1 MSKIYR
7 VGVIGSTGKG
17 NYGHG
22 LDTAFHKAPNAE
34 VVAIA
39 DDDSQGRE
47 KAGKRLGVDRL
58 YADYG
63 RMIDAE
69 KLDIVAI
76 GPRWITD
83 RVAMVE
89 AAAGAGCH
97 IYCEKPFAGDL
108 IDADAM
114 TTACR
119 KANVKIAVAH
129 QFRGLPPVQ
138 RAIRDVREGKY
149 GKLLRIYARPKDDHR
164 GGGEELTVHGTHLFD
179 MMIALAGKPRWV
191 SAHVAVGDRD
201 ATIADRR
208 EGNEPVGSI
217 AGDSIAATF
226 GFPDGVHGFFHS
238 TANTDRPG
246 RLLYGLQIECEKA
259 LLSVR
264 RLGDVFVYPAAVV
277 LPEMAELDWQKTW
290 VEKWHF
296 TPEHKPRDL
305 SDWIARG
312 NRYLTQDLIKAA
324 EQDREP
330 AASGESA
337 LHIMEM
343 VQGVYASHF
352 RNGQRIPIPQS
363 PRQHPLS

>member
-1 MSKIYR
+1 VSKIYR

-22 LDTAFHKAPNAE
+22 LDTAFHKASDAG
-34 VVAIA
+34 VIAIA
-39 DDDSQGRE
+39 DDDQQGRE

-58 YADYG
+58 YADYR

-83 RVAMVE
+83 RAAMVE
-89 AAAGAGCH
+89 AAAGASCH
-97 IYCEKPFAGDL
+97 IYCEKPFAADL

-114 TTACR
+114 IAACR

-129 QFRGLPPVQ
+129 QFRGMSPVQ
-138 RAIRDVREGKY
+138 RAIRDVRDGKY

-191 SAHVAVGDRD
+191 SAQVAVGDRD
-201 ATIADRR
+201 ATIEDRR
-208 EGNEPVGSI
+208 EGNEPVGPI

-226 GFPDGVHGFFHS
+226 GFPNGVHGFFHS
-238 TANTDRPG
+238 TANTVRPG

-277 LPEMAELDWQKTW
+277 LPEMAELNWQKTW

-312 NRYLTQDLIKAA
+312 NRYLAQDLIKAA

-330 AASGESA
+330 AASGEAA

-352 RNGQRIPIPQS
+352 RNGQRIPIPQT

>member
-1 MSKIYR
+1 MSKTYR

-22 LDTAFHKAPNAE
+22 LDTAFHNAPNSQ

-39 DDDSQGRE
+39 DDNRQGLE
-47 KAGKRLGVDRL
+47 KAGKRFGVNRL
-58 YADYG
+58 YADYR

-76 GPRWITD
+76 GPRWITH
-83 RVAMVE
+83 RAPMVQ
-89 AAAGAGCH
+89 AAAAAGCH
-97 IYCEKPFAGDL
+97 IYCEKPFAADL
-108 IDADAM
+108 VDADAM
-114 TTACR
+114 IAACR
-119 KANVKIAVAH
+119 KAKVKLAVAH
-129 QFRGLPPVQ
+129 QFRGMPPVQ

-179 MMIALAGKPRWV
+179 LIIALAGKPRWV
-191 SAHVAVGDRD
+191 SGRVAVGDRD
-201 ATIADRR
+201 ATLQDRR
-208 EGNEPVGSI
+208 EGNEPVGPI

-226 GFPDGVHGFFHS
+226 GFPNGVHGFFHS

-259 LLSVR
+259 LLSIR

-277 LPEMAELDWQKTW
+277 LPEMTELDWQKTW

-305 SDWIARG
+305 SNWIARG
-312 NRYLTQDLIKAA
+312 NRYLAQQLIKAI

-330 AASGESA
+330 VASGEVA
-337 LHIMEM
+337 LSIVEM

-352 RNGQRIPIPQS
+352 RHGQRIPIPQT
-363 PRQHPLS
+363 PRRHPLS

>member
-34 VVAIA
+34 VVAVA
-39 DDDSQGRE
+39 DDDPQGRE
-47 KAGKRLGVDRL
+47 KAGKRLGVNRL
-58 YADYG
+58 YTDYR
-63 RMIDAE
+63 RMISTE
-69 KLDIVAI
+69 KLDIVSI

-83 RVAMVE
+83 RVPMVQ
-89 AAAGAGCH
+89 AAAAAGCH
-97 IYCEKPFAGDL
+97 IYCEKPFAADL

-114 TTACR
+114 IAACR

-129 QFRGLPPVQ
+129 QFRGMPPVQ
-138 RAIRDVREGKY
+138 QAIRDVREGKY

-179 MMIALAGKPRWV
+179 MMIAFAGKPRWV
-191 SAHVAVGDRD
+191 SAQVAVGDRD
-201 ATIADRR
+201 ATIEDRR
-208 EGNEPVGSI
+208 EGNEPVGPI
-217 AGDSIAATF
+217 AGDSIGATF
-226 GFPDGVHGFFHS
+226 GFPDGVHGFFDS

-246 RLLYGLQIECEKA
+246 RLLYGLRIECEKA
-259 LLSVR
+259 LLHIR
-264 RLGDVFVYPAAVV
+264 RLGDVFIYPATVV
-277 LPEMAELDWQKTW
+277 LPEISKLRWQKTW

-312 NRYLTQDLIKAA
+312 NRYLAQQLIKAA
-324 EQDREP
+324 EKDREP
-330 AASGESA
+330 VASGETA
-337 LHIMEM
+337 LSIMEM

-352 RNGQRIPIPQS
+352 RNGQRVLIPQT
-363 PRQHPLS
+363 PRRHPLS